1 MNENQRKAMFATL
14 EQKKKEKEMKLK
26 ITKKLQDMVE

>member
-1 MNENQRKAMFATL
+1 MNEKQRKAMFAVL
-14 EQKKKEKEMKLK
+14 EQKKREKEMKLK